1 MSIAL
6 DEQGRMS
13 KEEAK
18 LLGMKRITFYYINYN
33 FIIKKD
39 KNAAFGYSLKAFIQ
53 KLKNRNKLF
62 QAR

>member
-1 MSIAL
+1 MRIAV

-18 LLGMKRITFYYINYN
+18 LLRMKRNTFYYINYN

-39 KNAAFGYSLKAFIQ
+39 KNAAFGYSLKAFMQ
-53 KLKNRNKLF
+53 KLKSRNKLL
-62 QAR
+62 

>member
-1 MSIAL
+1 M
-6 DEQGRMS
+6 G

-39 KNAAFGYSLKAFIQ
+39 KNAAFGYSLIAFMQ
-53 KLKNRNKLF
+53 KLKSRNKLF